1 MGVVSSKIP
10 GTMDQVKDALKNQYH
25 AGLAMLRDCIEKC
38 PDEVWNQRQSARS
51 FWRIAYHTLYFT
63 HMYLGESEHT
73 FVPWD
78 LHVEEHDNLYDAFGK
93 GYYPTDYVPT
103 PYTKQQLLDY
113 CAKVDKLVDESLDA
127 MDLTAEE
134 CGFSWYRM
142 PKLNHQLVN
151 LRHIMGHQGQLAEI
165 LNELGI
171 DTDWFGGS
179 RSLPSP

>member
-1 MGVVSSKIP
+1 
-10 GTMDQVKDALKNQYH
+10 
-25 AGLAMLRDCIEKC
+25 
-38 PDEVWNQRQSARS
+38 
-51 FWRIAYHTLYFT
+51 
-63 HMYLGESEHT
+63 
-73 FVPWD
+73 
-78 LHVEEHDNLYDAFGK
+78 
-93 GYYPTDYVPT
+93 
-103 PYTKQQLLDY
+103 
-113 CAKVDKLVDESLDA
+113 VDKLVDESLDA